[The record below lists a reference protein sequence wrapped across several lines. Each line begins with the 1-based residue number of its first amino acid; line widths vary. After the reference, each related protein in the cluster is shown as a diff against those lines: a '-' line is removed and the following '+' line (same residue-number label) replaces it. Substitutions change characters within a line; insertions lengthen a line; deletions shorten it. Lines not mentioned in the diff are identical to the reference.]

1 MSSLQTPIEYL
12 KGVGPYRASLLKS
25 ELDIHTYQDLLHFF
39 PNRYLDRTKY
49 YLISE
54 LRAESAE
61 VQVIG
66 RVLRLQEVKQK
77 RGSRLV
83 ALLQDTQGSTMELVW
98 FRGHKWVKENIRINT
113 PYVIFGRLNWF
124 NGKPSMPHPE
134 MELLSEH
141 QQKTR
146 PGLYPIYP
154 STDK

>member
-66 RVLRLQEVKQK
+66 QVLRLQEIKQK
-77 RGSRLV
+77 RGRRLV
-83 ALLQDTQGSTMELVW
+83 ALFIYYLRSTIVVVW
-98 FRGHKWVKENIRINT
+98 YCWHKW
-113 PYVIFGRLNWF
+113 
-124 NGKPSMPHPE
+124 
-134 MELLSEH
+134 
-141 QQKTR
+141 
-146 PGLYPIYP
+146 
-154 STDK
+154 